1 MKLPNKIIKFE
12 DSILAKL
19 PIILSVLEIENKSI
33 TELYNEVKNEVDS
46 IADFT
51 DILCCL
57 YALNKIEFDESSG
70 GLRYVERNME

>member
-19 PIILSVLEIENKSI
+19 PIILSVLENENKSI
-33 TELYNEVKNEVDS
+33 KELYNEVKNEVDS

-51 DILCCL
+51 DILSCL
-57 YALNKIEFDESSG
+57 YALNKIEFDERSG